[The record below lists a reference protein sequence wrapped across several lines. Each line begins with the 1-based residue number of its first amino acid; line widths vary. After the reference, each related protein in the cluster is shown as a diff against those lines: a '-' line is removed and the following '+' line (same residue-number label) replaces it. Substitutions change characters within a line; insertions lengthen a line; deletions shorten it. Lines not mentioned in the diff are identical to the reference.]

1 MIKKKKK
8 FRYSLFS
15 SCEVVSSLAF
25 LIRSSLATYTLSNA
39 LEAITNFF
47 FDQREANLKQV
58 ESLLRPN

>member
-47 FDQREANLKQV
+47 LIRGKLISSRSKV
-58 ESLLRPN
+58 Y